1 MSGKKVLT
9 KLEVAPFRT
18 VEISVIGQLERLV
31 VLHVVSVQRAPW
43 TLSFD
48 RA

>member
-1 MSGKKVLT
+1 MSKKKVIT
-9 KLEVAPFRT
+9 KIEVAPFRA
-18 VEISVIGQLERLV
+18 VEIFIIGQLEMLV
-31 VLHVVSVQRAPW
+31 VLHVVSVQCTPW